1 MYQTERDETSG
12 ILKKLEG
19 DEDSVLALFLSCCCC
34 CFMKSIINVL

>member
-19 DEDSVLALFLSCCCC
+19 DEDSVLALFFYLVVVV
-34 CFMKSIINVL
+34 VL

>member
-19 DEDSVLALFLSCCCC
+19 DEDSVLALFFILLLLL
-34 CFMKSIINVL
+34 FYEINY